1 MFKVEL
7 HDNSIFK
14 TIFKSISSII
24 DEVILECDE
33 EGIRLR
39 SLDRSHITFI
49 GLELKNELFTE
60 YICDTPE
67 KISIDTTEFMKVLN
81 RCKNNDVLGLTTDE
95 GNLIITFAGD
105 ATRTFRIK
113 FIDLEYESPQP
124 PSVEYNT
131 CVELPTDILT
141 DAMADIEI
149 FGDKITILTDEDYI
163 MFNNEGEFGD
173 TEMKY
178 LHGQTINEST
188 RSVFALEKLKDIM
201 KASKI
206 SDMIDLYLGD
216 DKPLTIDFEIGN
228 DEGKLSFLL
237 APRIDDSE

>member
-7 HDNSIFK
+7 HDSNIFK

-49 GLELKNELFTE
+49 QLNLKNELFTE

-67 KISIDTTEFMKVLN
+67 KISIDTTELMKVLN
-81 RCKNNDVLGLTTDE
+81 RLKSKDVLGLTTDE
-95 GNLIITFAGD
+95 GNLIITLAGD

-113 FIDLEYESPQP
+113 LIDLEYETPQP
-124 PSVEYNT
+124 PNMDYNT
-131 CVELPTDILT
+131 CIELPTGILT
-141 DAMADIEI
+141 DAMADIEV
-149 FGDKITILTDEDYI
+149 FGDKITIRTDEDYI
-163 MFNNEGEFGD
+163 MFNNDGEFGD

-178 LHGQTINEST
+178 LHGQSISETT

-201 KASKI
+201 KASSI
-206 SDMIDLYLGD
+206 SDIIDLYLGD

>member
-1 MFKVEL
+1 MFKIEL
-7 HDNSIFK
+7 HDSSIFK

-33 EGIRLR
+33 EGMRLR
-39 SLDRSHITFI
+39 GLDRSHITFI
-49 GLELKNELFTE
+49 QLELKNELFTE

-67 KISIDTTEFMKVLN
+67 KISIDTTELMKVLN
-81 RCKNNDVLGLTTDE
+81 RLKSKDVLGLTTDE
-95 GNLIITFAGD
+95 GNLIITLTGD

-124 PSVEYNT
+124 PRVEYNT
-131 CVELPTDILT
+131 CIELPTELLT
-141 DAMADIEI
+141 DSLADIEV
-149 FGDKITILTDEDYI
+149 FGDRITIQTDEDYI
-163 MFNNEGEFGD
+163 MFSNEGDFGD

-178 LHGQTINEST
+178 LHGQTINETT
-188 RSVFALEKLKDIM
+188 RSVFALEKVKDIM

-206 SDMIDLYLGD
+206 SDIIDLYLGN

-237 APRIDDSE
+237 APRIDESE